1 MLKNEEIIR
10 YNIKE
15 ERKKETVEKYDL
27 HNSYFIHYESC

>member
-27 HNSYFIHYESC
+27 HNSSSPRPI